1 MATSATTLALPLGLL
16 LLLGLS
22 PADPGTAHQALFNA
36 LDLSPHL
43 GDLESAQ
50 KEARERNAPLLI
62 HIILEGEE
70 QNDEYRSG
78 ILPEKELIKLSE
90 GCVVIIGNNGDHPQT
105 TITEKVGGESRK
117 RTACSVYRMFENC
130 AQHRANWD
138 PIYRIYQDDNGELG
152 CPQTILHAPDGEI
165 AWRHNVRNPPA
176 ASEIAKAIK
185 SAQKKYGKSLTAD
198 ELRTVKGHHVAAT
211 NAAKA
216 EDWPKVWERCQ
227 EILDISELGVWAE
240 SAKSSRANALKKMQ
254 ENLEVIEE
262 SFVPGQVAE
271 AWRAFTAFEA
281 ATRKT
286 SLAREV
292 ALLKKRIGRNKEI
305 KEELALIK
313 AEMAAEALEAEAE
326 ALLRKDEERKAM
338 KLFKKILG
346 KRYAATETAKRVR
359 ERFPDL
365 Q

>member
-1 MATSATTLALPLGLL
+1 MANSTSTLAVSLGLL
-16 LLLGLS
+16 LLPGFTQSML
-22 PADPGTAHQALFNA
+22 GTAHVALPSDQQ
-36 LDLSPHL
+36 LTPYI

-50 KEARERNAPLLI
+50 KEAKERNAPLLI

-70 QNDEYRSG
+70 QNDEYREG
-78 ILPEKELIKLSE
+78 ILPDRELVKLSE

-105 TITEKVGGESRK
+105 TITEKVNGESRK
-117 RTACSVYRMFENC
+117 RKACSVYRMFESC
-130 AQHRANWD
+130 DQHRATWD
-138 PIYRIYQDDNGELG
+138 PIYHAYQDDSGELG

-176 ASEIAKAIK
+176 TSEISKAVKNAK
-185 SAQKKYGKSLTAD
+185 KKYGASLTED

-216 EDWPKVWERCQ
+216 LDWPKVWERCQ
-227 EILDISELGVWAE
+227 AILEISELGVWAE
-240 SAKSSRANALKKMQ
+240 GAKASMADAMKHMQDRLK
-254 ENLEVIEE
+254 VIEE
-262 SFVPGQVAE
+262 SFVPGQVAT
-271 AWRAFTAFEA
+271 AWREFTAFEA

-286 SLAREV
+286 PLAREV
-292 ALLKKRIGRNKEI
+292 ALLKKRVDRNKEL

-313 AEMAAEALEAEAE
+313 AEMAAEALEEEAE
-326 ALLRKDEERKAM
+326 ALLRRDEERKAM

-346 KRYAATETAKRVR
+346 KRYAGTETAKRVR

-365 Q
+365 E